1 MMKHDNEAEGVLDNI
16 HHNLAILLH
25 QQRQWSG
32 AIYHYQQTIAL
43 APANAIAHFNLGM
56 AFDQQE
62 LLNAAVV
69 QYQKAIALQ
78 PDYIEAYSNLGSV
91 FLRVN
96 QVEAAI
102 ATYQR
107 AIAIDPSWAM
117 LYNNL
122 GQAFAAQQNWER
134 AIDLYRQAIH
144 LNPQMALAY
153 RNLGRLFHQRNQYE
167 LASFYFQKLLELDPQ
182 NIAAYGDLGS
192 ALLQQGE
199 IDRAM
204 NCFHQAILIDPKFV
218 EAYFRF
224 LDRHVFDEWDAT
236 RQACAQFLQ
245 GLQQSPDDPMQRDRL
260 AKVYQLLGHLTST
273 SGNHTWAEIYTRN
286 ALQLQPD
293 RLDLYLQLY
302 QCLSR
307 QNCQAVDW
315 GVGVFLEQQGRF
327 AEAIELYRQFLSCP
341 QPIAPKIRTSPILC
355 RGIYLKTAHWSRATL
370 DLCDRTSNERAK
382 AFVSQF
388 SEDSYRE
395 VSWGSG
401 LKHSNEEQSQ
411 TESEFL
417 CPLPV
422 APQAAPFKMPCAGV
436 GCHPCMDQLQRQF
449 QPTLLQ
455 NGLYAC
461 TQQPIAVEP
470 RCFVAQ
476 ISGGRVWVAPQ
487 QNSWRVCNGIAVF
500 TADHCLLADV
510 SRHYPWY
517 LPGCSQHNSKQ
528 HPVFDL
534 EELPP
539 LEIKDGTVAVL
550 SGLSGHVYYHWM
562 VDIFPRLGIL
572 RRGGFGWDGTAWDE
586 IDWFL
591 INSQQKAFQKET
603 LAALGIPSHK
613 ILESDRHPHVQAK
626 RLVVPSFP
634 GHMDWV
640 SEGTIQFLRDIFLPQ
655 KPDDGRNKS
664 SKYPE
669 RIYISRATADYR
681 RVLNEAEVIEALESV
696 GVVSVTLESLPVR
709 EQAELFFHCKTIV
722 APHGSGL
729 TNLVFCQPGTRVV
742 ELFSPNYVR
751 TDYWIVSQRLG
762 LQHYYIKGESFE
774 CEFVQRLMNPNPLT
788 EDLYVSSE
796 AIEGILRM
804 LQS

>member
-1 MMKHDNEAEGVLDNI
+1 MNEVEDRTENVLDSL
-16 HHNLAILLH
+16 HHNLAVLLH
-25 QQRQWSG
+25 RQKEWRG
-32 AIYHYQQTIAL
+32 AVYHYQQAIAL
-43 APANAIAHFNLGM
+43 APANAIACFNLGM

-62 LLNAAVV
+62 LLNDAII
-69 QYQKAIALQ
+69 QYQKAIALE

-91 FLRVN
+91 FLKMN

-102 ATYQR
+102 ATYQQ
-107 AIAIDPSWAM
+107 AIAIDPNWAI

-134 AIDLYRQAIH
+134 AIELYRQAIH
-144 LNPQMALAY
+144 LNPHMVLAY

-167 LASFYFQKLLELDPQ
+167 LASFCFQKLLALDPQ
-182 NIAAYGDLGS
+182 NIAAYSDLGT
-192 ALLQQGE
+192 ALMQQGE

-224 LDRHVFDEWDAT
+224 LDRSVFDEWDAT
-236 RQACAQFLQ
+236 RQACAQFLK
-245 GLQQSPDDPMQRDRL
+245 GLQQSPHDPGQRDRL
-260 AKVYQLLGHLTST
+260 ANVYQLLGHLTLT
-273 SGNHTWAEIYTRN
+273 SGNHVWAEIYTRN

-293 RLDLYLQLY
+293 RLDLYLQLD

-307 QNCQAVDW
+307 QNDQRVDW
-315 GVGVFLEQQGRF
+315 GMGIFLEQQGRF
-327 AEAIELYRQFLSCP
+327 AEAIELYCQFLSHP
-341 QPIAPKIRTSPILC
+341 QPIAPKTRASPVLC

-370 DLCDRTSNERAK
+370 DLCDRTSNQRAK
-382 AFVSQF
+382 AFISQF

-395 VSWGSG
+395 VLWSSD
-401 LKHSNEEQSQ
+401 LKHSKEDQSQ
-411 TESEFL
+411 PELL

-422 APQAAPFKMPCAGV
+422 APQVAPFKMPCAGV

-461 TQQPIAVEP
+461 RSQQPIAVEDP

-476 ISGGRVWVAPQ
+476 ISGGRVWVAAQ
-487 QNSWRVCNGIAVF
+487 QNSWRVCNAIAVF

-517 LPGCSQHNSKQ
+517 LPGCSQYNSRQ

-562 VDIFPRLGIL
+562 MDILPRLEIL
-572 RRGGFGWDGTAWDE
+572 RRGGFDWDD

-603 LAALGIPSHK
+603 LAALGIPIHK
-613 ILESDRHPHVQAK
+613 ILESDRHPHVQAR

-640 SEGTIQFLRDIFLPQ
+640 SEGTIQFLRNTFLPQ
-655 KPDDGRNKS
+655 KSDDNRNKS

-669 RIYISRATADYR
+669 KIYISRATADYR
-681 RVLNEAEVIEALESV
+681 RVLNQSAVIEALESV
-696 GVVSVTLESLPVR
+696 GVVSVTLESLSVR
-709 EQAELFFHCKTIV
+709 EQAELFFHSKTIV

-729 TNLVFCQPGTRVV
+729 TNLVFCQPGTSVI

-796 AIEGILRM
+796 TIEGILRM
-804 LQS
+804 LQNQPRP